1 MRFFGFISFER
12 SKKRF
17 HDFLGLSGRNVP
29 ADRTVNKKAGLLN
42 GSEHIYYVI

>member
-12 SKKRF
+12 SIKRF

-29 ADRTVNKKAGLLN
+29 ADRTAHKKAGLLN